1 MKALFLDRDGVINER
16 LEGAYVRSVSEF
28 KLILDVLP
36 IISHAQK
43 HGYLCILISNQQGVG
58 KGIMTA
64 EDLDVITRYMQQVLT
79 DHGLRPLDAVYYC
92 TDLEQ
97 ANSPQRKPAPGMLL
111 EAIAH
116 YNLVP
121 EACWFLGDAL
131 SDAQA
136 GKGAGVNTAL
146 VGDFDAGDASLT
158 ARTLSEMFLL
168 LKRNLS

>member
-28 KLILDVLP
+28 KLIHDVLP

-43 HGYLCILISNQQGVG
+43 HDYLCILISNQQGVG

-64 EDLDVITRYMQQVLT
+64 SDLDAVTTHMQQTLVN
-79 DHGLRPLDAVYYC
+79 HGLRPLDEVYYC

-97 ANSPQRKPAPGMLL
+97 ANSPRRKPAPGMLL
-111 EAIAH
+111 EAIANN
-116 YNLVP
+116 NLIP
-121 EACWFLGDAL
+121 ESCWFLGDSL

-136 GKGAGVNTAL
+136 GKGAMVNTAL
-146 VGDFDAGDASLT
+146 VGHFDAGDATLI
-158 ARTLSEMFLL
+158 AQTLSEMFLL
-168 LKRNLS
+168 LERNLL